1 MQDLQNYN
9 VRKNLQNAY
18 NIRTTN
24 KASFRITPSN
34 GFERRGNDL
43 SRPLTIGEAAP
54 KGIETEI
61 RPITTHN
68 LTLFPGPCKRT
79 HNVPTKPSGEGANWK
94 ITASVG
100 AGRHLTV
107 MLSPPRT
114 KHLALLFL
122 RGKVQSEI
130 LRSAPLRSE

>member
-9 VRKNLQNAY
+9 VRKDLQNAY

-24 KASFRITPSN
+24 KAFFRITPSN
-34 GFERRGNDL
+34 GFERHGNDL

-79 HNVPTKPSGEGANWK
+79 HGAHEAIWRRRELEEYCQRRGWSPSA
-94 ITASVG
+94 V
-100 AGRHLTV
+100 
-107 MLSPPRT
+107 
-114 KHLALLFL
+114 LLRPF
-122 RGKVQSEI
+122 
-130 LRSAPLRSE
+130 AF